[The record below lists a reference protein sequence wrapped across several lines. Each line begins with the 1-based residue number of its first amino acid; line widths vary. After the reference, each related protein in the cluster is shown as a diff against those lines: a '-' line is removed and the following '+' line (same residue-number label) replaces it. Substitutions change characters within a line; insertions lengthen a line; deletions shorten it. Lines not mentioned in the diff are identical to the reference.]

1 MNRFKIEVAELL
13 KKEIF
18 VDAENADKALNLVK
32 DVFMKTNLLDL
43 TIKDLYGTDVKI
55 IEKNGEKVEENEDYF
70 EDDFYENDDEDSCE
84 CERDYY

>member
-18 VDAENADKALNLVK
+18 VDAENEDKALNLVK

-55 IEKNGEKVEENEDYF
+55 IEKNGEKVEENEEYF
-70 EDDFYENDDEDSCE
+70 DEEFYENDDEDSCE
-84 CERDYY
+84 NERKYY

>member
-1 MNRFKIEVAELL
+1 MKRFKIEVAELL

-18 VDAENADKALNLVK
+18 VDAENENKALNLVK
-32 DVFMKTNLLDL
+32 DVFMKTNWLDL

-55 IEKNGEKVEENEDYF
+55 IEKNGKKVEENEDYF

>member
-1 MNRFKIEVAELL
+1 MKRFKIEVAELL

-18 VDAENADKALNLVK
+18 VDAENENKALNLVK

-55 IEKNGEKVEENEDYF
+55 IEKNGKKVEENEDYF